1 MINKNKISVILIV
14 REESD
19 FLIECI
25 RSISKQ
31 KNVAELFF
39 LNPYDI
45 NLKSAIKELRKSINI
60 ITLKNKY
67 IVESINY
74 AISIAKLEF
83 ITILG
88 SDERFENDSLNYLS
102 TKLIENNNLNI
113 VWGLS
118 YYLDRSNNFLGYALT
133 NCETDFYTNL
143 NKPYKELRSSS
154 FLIRKSIFN
163 KLGKFNKRFNY
174 HFFLEFIIRVYKQ
187 NKYCIISIPNI
198 SSKIIVEKYN
208 LDNLFDFEKDIELLD
223 LSLSLSNIYINFV
236 LEKRIYQYVYSL
248 EKDFLLKKLI

>member
-25 RSISKQ
+25 RSISEQ

-45 NLKSAIKELRKSINI
+45 NLKSATKELRKSINI

-88 SDERFENDSLNYLS
+88 SDERFENDSLNNDD
-102 TKLIENNNLNI
+102 I
-113 VWGLS
+113 
-118 YYLDRSNNFLGYALT
+118 
-133 NCETDFYTNL
+133 
-143 NKPYKELRSSS
+143 
-154 FLIRKSIFN
+154 
-163 KLGKFNKRFNY
+163 
-174 HFFLEFIIRVYKQ
+174 
-187 NKYCIISIPNI
+187 CII
-198 SSKIIVEKYN
+198 
-208 LDNLFDFEKDIELLD
+208 
-223 LSLSLSNIYINFV
+223 
-236 LEKRIYQYVYSL
+236 
-248 EKDFLLKKLI
+248 KKLIRH